1 MDHRATSETEIL
13 NSEPTS
19 AHNYVGGKFSP
30 EMELPKLMWLKKNLP
45 DRWREIKNCFDLA
58 DFLTFKCTEEL
69 TYSTCTLTCKWF
81 SFEIDSA
88 VFIWPQM
95 TLNIFRILSG
105 LDSKRQKL
113 LERRLGRWISQKY
126 WFNWIKIF
134 GSRKNLI
141 SWSTG
146 RNRYSRISFDSD
158 WTYSWHTGSDRHD
171 RCSRRSAWGFSN
183 WRRQRGLW

>member
-146 RNRYSRISFDSD
+146 RNRYFRISFDSD